1 MTDMSIK
8 ELVQVAFQAIEDKKA
23 LDPLVLDI
31 TPVSLVADYFLICS
45 GRTDVQ
51 VQAIAGEVEER
62 LAKKGIHPRRIEG
75 KSEGLWVLLDYSD
88 FVVHIF
94 RQQERE
100 YYNLERLW
108 ADAKQVVVLES

>member
-1 MTDMSIK
+1 MTDKSIK
-8 ELVQVAFQAIEDKKA
+8 ELVQVAFQAVEDKKA

-45 GRTDVQ
+45 GRTDIQ
-51 VQAIAGEVEER
+51 VSAIAGEVEER
-62 LAKKGIHPRRIEG
+62 LAELGIHPRRVEG

-88 FVVHIF
+88 FIVHIF

-108 ADAKQVVVLES
+108 ADAKQVVALES

>member
-1 MTDMSIK
+1 MTDKSIK
-8 ELVQVAFQAIEDKKA
+8 ELVQVAFQAVEDKKA
-23 LDPLVLDI
+23 VDPLVLDI
-31 TPVSLVADYFLICS
+31 SPVSLVADYFIICS
-45 GRTDVQ
+45 GRTDIQ

-62 LAKKGIHPRRIEG
+62 LAAEGIRPRRVEG

-108 ADAKQVVVLES
+108 ADARQVAELQS